1 MTTFIV
7 CSIEAHNNHG
17 WKNIEVSN
25 RSDVQWLLR
34 IGEAKKIR
42 E

>member
-17 WKNIEVSN
+17 WKNIEVSY
-25 RSDVQWLLR
+25 RAGVKWLLR
-34 IGEAKKIR
+34 IEEAKKIR